1 MIIVPDLLETFIDS
15 LTFESAVINQTYDL
29 PSDTT
34 TITVEDS
41 FFARTDLV
49 VYLDGFPYTVK
60 SFDSK
65 LNQLVFDTELAP
77 ITTLTLSNPFFFH
90 GTPYMTNIELTK
102 IQKTDSKFP
111 MIYLYEIVREDIR
124 NEEKDGLAEIADI
137 RLFFLDN
144 ANFRDWDTDKHY
156 TNSIR
161 PQRKLVDEFILQM
174 NKYKMFDRSDNI
186 TLINHVNFG
195 QFVDKKG
202 HLQSIFNEKTSGIEL
217 QIKLRIRDC
226 NC

>member
-1 MIIVPDLLETFIDS
+1 MIIVPDLLETFINS
-15 LTFESAVINQTYDL
+15 LTFESAVINQVYNVG
-29 PSDTT
+29 SDETG
-34 TITVEDS
+34 IIVENS
-41 FFARTDLV
+41 FFARTGMR
-49 VYLDGFPYTVK
+49 VYLDGSAYTVK
-60 SFDSK
+60 RFDSK
-65 LNQLVFDTELAP
+65 LNELVFDTELDP
-77 ITTLTLSNPFFFH
+77 IAKLTLSNPFFFH

-102 IQKTDSKFP
+102 IRESDNKFP
-111 MIYLYEIVREDIR
+111 LIYLYEIVREDIR
-124 NEEKDGLAEIADI
+124 NEEKDGLAEIADL

-144 ANFRDWDTDKHY
+144 SNFRDWDTDEHY

-161 PQRKLVDEFILQM
+161 PQRKLVDEFIIQM